1 LREALLGF
9 RRELKHL
16 DEHSVTIDREG
27 LITKPGFIQTF
38 SGEGMPKVDHN
49 SDLGD
54 LMVAYVIDFPKEL
67 TSQQKTDFKEFFN

>member
-9 RRELKHL
+9 RRELQHL

-27 LITKPGFIQTF
+27 LITKPGFVQIIK
-38 SGEGMPKVDHN
+38 GEGMPMVDHN

-54 LMVAYVIDFPKEL
+54 LMVAYVIEFPKEL